1 MPNKDLIPG
10 LWLRAIVAA
19 ALLLTWLVPAARL
32 AVLPEQR
39 AQALAATELMCL
51 SSRAAVVPAEWT
63 NNATDNADAARTIQR
78 PTLADVAAPM
88 QHAFD
93 KEWQTDLTRVG
104 FAALAAALLLF
115 GARRIG
121 GVSPLLVIAAATLYL
136 WAYEPHWDGYRLMW
150 VTQSARLWWNAVS
163 SWSWALQA
171 ERLLAPPAVWIALLG
186 ACWLLL
192 RTEGARPRRVAPP
205 AHAFD
210 LS

>member
-1 MPNKDLIPG
+1 MPSKDLVPG
-10 LWLRAIVAA
+10 LWLRAIVAV

-39 AQALAATELMCL
+39 ALALAATERMCL
-51 SSRAAVVPAEWT
+51 SSRAAVVPAVWS
-63 NNATDNADAARTIQR
+63 ADAQAARPLQR

-88 QHAFD
+88 QRAFE
-93 KEWQTDLTRVG
+93 KEWQTDLIRVG
-104 FAALAAALLLF
+104 FAALAAAMLLL

-121 GVSPLLVIAAATLYL
+121 GVAPLLVIAAATLYL
-136 WAYEPHWDGYRLMW
+136 WAYAPHWDSYRLLG
-150 VTQSARLWWNAVS
+150 VTQSAGLWWQAVS

-192 RTEGARPRRVAPP
+192 RAEGARPRRVAPP
-205 AHAFD
+205 AAAFD

>member
-1 MPNKDLIPG
+1 MPNKDFLSPA
-10 LWLRAIVAA
+10 WLRVIVAV

-51 SSRAAVVPAEWT
+51 SSRAAVLPAVWSG
-63 NNATDNADAARTIQR
+63 DAESSRPVQR

-104 FAALAAALLLF
+104 FAALAAALLLI

-121 GVSPLLVIAAATLYL
+121 GVAPLLVIAAATLYL
-136 WAYEPHWDGYRLMW
+136 WAYEPHWDGYRLLW

-192 RTEGARPRRVAPP
+192 RTEAARPRRVAPP

>member
-1 MPNKDLIPG
+1 MTNKAFIPAP
-10 LWLRAIVAA
+10 WLRAIVAL
-19 ALLLTWLVPAARL
+19 ALALTWLVPAMRL

-51 SSRAAVVPAEWT
+51 SSRAAVLPAVWSG
-63 NNATDNADAARTIQR
+63 DAERSEPVQR

-88 QHAFD
+88 QRAFD

-104 FAALAAALLLF
+104 FAALAVALLLF

-121 GVSPLLVIAAATLYL
+121 GVAPLLVIAAATLYL

-150 VTQSARLWWNAVS
+150 VTQSPRLWWQAVS
-163 SWSWALQA
+163 SWSWGLQA

-192 RTEGARPRRVAPP
+192 RTEGAHPRRVAPP